1 MERQTNGPSRWL
13 GDTGELSKT
22 QHKANHIMKTLQRGF
37 TMVELIV
44 VIIILG
50 ILAAVAL
57 PRFTNLQRDGR
68 VAKLNAARGAVASG
82 LTLVHG
88 TAMARHNQAQPAC
101 AVAGFGANPPNINA
115 AGNGN
120 MCTENG
126 NVQVTLLYPAAS
138 LAGVV
143 ASAGIVQVSGIPTA
157 AQLAADGYSA
167 TTAGGGLQI
176 QVAGGPTPANCS
188 FTYVA
193 PTALGVAPTL
203 SAAVTTGC

>member
-1 MERQTNGPSRWL
+1 MKSR
-13 GDTGELSKT
+13 E
-22 QHKANHIMKTLQRGF
+22 RGF

-68 VAKLNAARGAVASG
+68 IAKLNAARGAVASASA
-82 LTLVHG
+82 LVHG
-88 TAMARHNQAQPAC
+88 TAMARQAQVQPAC
-101 AVAGFGANPPNINA
+101 AVAGFGANPPLINA

-138 LAGVV
+138 MAGVV
-143 ASAGIVQVSGIPTA
+143 ASAGIVQVAGTPTA
-157 AQLAADGYSA
+157 AQLAVDGYA
-167 TTAGGGLQI
+167 TAFAGGGLQVRV
-176 QVAGGPTPANCS
+176 QGGPTPANCS
-188 FTYVA
+188 FTYSA
-193 PTALGVAPTL
+193 PRVLGAAPTL